1 MFCAEGQFINDEA
14 VKRGKVDAS
23 IDTWFVT
30 PMETIDWLSREYKK
44 VGK

>member
-1 MFCAEGQFINDEA
+1 MCQGGQFINDEA

-23 IDTWFVT
+23 RDTWFVN
-30 PMETIDWLSREYKK
+30 PMETIDWLSREYKM

>member
-23 IDTWFVT
+23 RDTWFVS
-30 PMETIDWLSREYKK
+30 PMETID
-44 VGK
+44 